1 MRLTSVLARINL
13 WPFTLPGLRSRPE
26 DIEPNIQFEL
36 DQYEERADRRVTF
49 SKEARE
55 LFLDYAL
62 SSSALWL
69 GNFRD
74 LNAAIVR
81 MATLAPV
88 GRISVPVDVVREEV
102 ERLGSAWTK
111 LGASDTED
119 SLVDL
124 LGKERLEIL
133 DLFDRVQLAR
143 VVQVCRDSRSLSD
156 AGRKLFNV
164 SRGHKAIAN
173 DADRL
178 RKYLNRF
185 GIEWA
190 QISAG

>member
-1 MRLTSVLARINL
+1 
-13 WPFTLPGLRSRPE
+13 
-26 DIEPNIQFEL
+26 
-36 DQYEERADRRVTF
+36 
-49 SKEARE
+49 
-55 LFLDYAL
+55 
-62 SSSALWL
+62 
-69 GNFRD
+69 
-74 LNAAIVR
+74 
-81 MATLAPV
+81 MATLAPG
-88 GRISVPVDVVREEV
+88 GRISIDVVREEV

-119 SLVDL
+119 SLADL
-124 LGKERLEIL
+124 LGKERLEDL

-143 VVQVCRDSRSLSD
+143 VVQICRDSRSLSD

-164 SRGHKAIAN
+164 SRGHKAITN

>member
-1 MRLTSVLARINL
+1 
-13 WPFTLPGLRSRPE
+13 
-26 DIEPNIQFEL
+26 
-36 DQYEERADRRVTF
+36 
-49 SKEARE
+49 
-55 LFLDYAL
+55 LDYAL

-164 SRGHKAIAN
+164 SRGHKAITN

-190 QISAG
+190 QISSG